1 MVLPC
6 QSVNKSSPVKG
17 VRIQFRLFI
26 NTHVIGA
33 RAKGQVGQAGQK
45 TAHSHQQMNA
55 SPQFIHIAFLAS
67 VFLFLTEFTT
77 MTFVHSLPGAA
88 SPLGR
93 LRSAN
98 AAAGPLASMDPWG
111 QQPLAQRGNR
121 WARHIASACLL
132 AALAACGGGDADEVA
147 DDTDTTTPTA
157 GSTAGVRCTDSTNVY
172 NDDESVKATSTA
184 TWSCSDTQRMLT
196 ANGIPD
202 HEVGTFPSAGNPN
215 TISAQTVSA
224 STTLTPAIVSTSG
237 TAAKVVGYVLNGVK
251 MDPNTGGTCNDSG
264 TSCSL
269 DGAAGNWRMEALGQT
284 SFDFGAD
291 ASNAHVQPSGEYH
304 YHGLPE
310 GYVTKLGKGQ
320 AMTLIGWASDGFPI
334 YARYGYST
342 ATDAASA
349 LKVMTGSYRTKTTP
363 DANRPATS
371 LYPMGTF
378 LQDYEYVAGLGDLD
392 ECNGRTGVTPEFPN
406 GTYHYYAT
414 DSYPYIQ
421 RCIKGTA
428 GTSTGDTLPPPPR

>member
-1 MVLPC
+1 MP
-6 QSVNKSSPVKG
+6 
-17 VRIQFRLFI
+17 F
-26 NTHVIGA
+26 A
-33 RAKGQVGQAGQK
+33 RTPADRTPQICCIYTADGSASRHTTGQPP
-45 TAHSHQQMNA
+45 H
-55 SPQFIHIAFLAS
+55 
-67 VFLFLTEFTT
+67 
-77 MTFVHSLPGAA
+77 
-88 SPLGR
+88 
-93 LRSAN
+93 LRT
-98 AAAGPLASMDPWG
+98 GLW
-111 QQPLAQRGNR
+111 
-121 WARHIASACLL
+121 RHLASACLL
-132 AALAACGGGDADEVA
+132 ASLAACGGGDDTSTSA
-147 DDTDTTTPTA
+147 TDTSGTGTSGTTT
-157 GSTAGVRCTDSTNVY
+157 GTSTTSTAGIRCTDSTSVY
-172 NDDESVKATSTA
+172 NASASVKATSTA
-184 TWSCSDTQRMLT
+184 SWSCSATQRMLT

-224 STTLTPAIVSTSG
+224 STTLTPSIISASG
-237 TAAKVVGYVLNGVK
+237 TSTKVVGYVLNGVK
-251 MDPNTGGTCNDSG
+251 MDPNTGGTCDNTG
-264 TSCSL
+264 TSCSM
-269 DGAAGNWRMEALGQT
+269 DGAAGSWRMEALGQT

-310 GYVTKLGKGQ
+310 GYVTKLGKGK
-320 AMTLIGWASDGFPI
+320 AMTLIGWAADGFPI

-342 ATDAASA
+342 AGDATSA

-392 ECNGRTGVTPEFPN
+392 ECNGRTGVTPEFPK

-428 GTSTGDTLPPPPR
+428 GTSTGNTQMPPPRPA

>member
-1 MVLPC
+1 MTP
-6 QSVNKSSPVKG
+6 
-17 VRIQFRLFI
+17 
-26 NTHVIGA
+26 A
-33 RAKGQVGQAGQK
+33 RTPADRTPQICCIYTADDSASRHTTGQPP
-45 TAHSHQQMNA
+45 H
-55 SPQFIHIAFLAS
+55 
-67 VFLFLTEFTT
+67 
-77 MTFVHSLPGAA
+77 
-88 SPLGR
+88 
-93 LRSAN
+93 LRT
-98 AAAGPLASMDPWG
+98 GLW
-111 QQPLAQRGNR
+111 
-121 WARHIASACLL
+121 RHLASACLL
-132 AALAACGGGDADEVA
+132 ASLAACGGGDDTSAS
-147 DDTDTTTPTA
+147 TDTSGTGTSGTSTASTT
-157 GSTAGVRCTDSTNVY
+157 STAGIRCTDSTSVY
-172 NDDESVKATSTA
+172 NASASVKATSTA
-184 TWSCSDTQRMLT
+184 SWSCSATQRMLT

-237 TAAKVVGYVLNGVK
+237 TSTKVVGYVLNGVK
-251 MDPNTGGTCNDSG
+251 MDPNTGGTCDNTG
-264 TSCSL
+264 TSCSM
-269 DGAAGNWRMEALGQT
+269 DGGAGSWRMEALGQT

-310 GYVTKLGKGQ
+310 GYVTKLGKGKV
-320 AMTLIGWASDGFPI
+320 MTLIGWAADGFPI

-342 ATDAASA
+342 AGDATSA

-392 ECNGRTGVTPEFPN
+392 ECNGRTGVTPEFPK
-406 GTYHYYAT
+406 GIYHYYAT

-428 GTSTGDTLPPPPR
+428 GTSTGNTQMPPPRPV

>member
-1 MVLPC
+1 MP
-6 QSVNKSSPVKG
+6 
-17 VRIQFRLFI
+17 F
-26 NTHVIGA
+26 A
-33 RAKGQVGQAGQK
+33 RPPSGHTPA
-45 TAHSHQQMNA
+45 
-55 SPQFIHIAFLAS
+55 
-67 VFLFLTEFTT
+67 
-77 MTFVHSLPGAA
+77 PGACPATGDCA
-88 SPLGR
+88 SQHPHSTSR
-93 LRSAN
+93 H
-98 AAAGPLASMDPWG
+98 ASG
-111 QQPLAQRGNR
+111 QPAPRRTGL
-121 WARHIASACLL
+121 WRHLASACLL
-132 AALAACGGGDADEVA
+132 ASLAACGGGDDTSASTA
-147 DDTDTTTPTA
+147 TDTSGTGTTGTSTT
-157 GSTAGVRCTDSTNVY
+157 STAGIRCTDSTSVY
-172 NDDESVKATSTA
+172 NASASVKATSTA
-184 TWSCSDTQRMLT
+184 SWSCSATQRMLT

-224 STTLTPAIVSTSG
+224 STTLTPAIVSTTG
-237 TAAKVVGYVLNGVK
+237 TSTKVVGYVFNGVK
-251 MDPNTGGTCNDSG
+251 MDPNTGGTCDNTG
-264 TSCSL
+264 TSCSM

-310 GYVTKLGKGQ
+310 GYVTKLGKGK
-320 AMTLIGWASDGFPI
+320 AMTLIGWAADGFPI
-334 YARYGYST
+334 YARYGHST
-342 ATDAASA
+342 AGDATSA

-406 GTYHYYAT
+406 GIYHYYAT

-428 GTSTGDTLPPPPR
+428 GTSTGNTEMPPPRPV